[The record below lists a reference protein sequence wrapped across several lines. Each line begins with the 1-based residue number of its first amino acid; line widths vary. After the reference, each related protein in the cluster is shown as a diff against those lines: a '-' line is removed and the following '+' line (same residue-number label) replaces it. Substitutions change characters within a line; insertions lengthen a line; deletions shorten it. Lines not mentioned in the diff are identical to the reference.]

1 MSEGNVVKF
10 RSCFDEAI
18 TPHGVPRNWQVDPGC
33 FQLWISVRKNGWYEW
48 NSSTKS
54 HQVAQSGWGVVIK
67 LAKGQRPEATAERLE
82 WQGAVC
88 FSSRA
93 AWCSG
98 SGRNLSAARILAKLG
113 SRSVWINWRRRCPTM
128 PGGLVRRKWQV
139 KTGFVENVTKTGIN
153 RYLLKIMSPILRWCK
168 KIGHLPTPG
177 RICCFAYSTTGWWRM
192 SRRKISWSIRRP
204 CIVPSLWIYVL
215 QFNDK
220 NSMETYGKCLSQH
233 TAHRFHPES
242 FKIEWKCQSWCAYIY
257 IYCRYNHYV
266 TYDHMYI
273 YIYICRRYVFR
284 NIYIYIH
291 KQI

>member
-1 MSEGNVVKF
+1 
-10 RSCFDEAI
+10 
-18 TPHGVPRNWQVDPGC
+18 
-33 FQLWISVRKNGWYEW
+33 
-48 NSSTKS
+48 
-54 HQVAQSGWGVVIK
+54 
-67 LAKGQRPEATAERLE
+67 
-82 WQGAVC
+82 
-88 FSSRA
+88 
-93 AWCSG
+93 
-98 SGRNLSAARILAKLG
+98 
-113 SRSVWINWRRRCPTM
+113 M

-273 YIYICRRYVFR
+273 YIYVEDMYLGIYTYIYTNKFR
-284 NIYIYIH
+284 NIYIYMHTTVYLYIIFIDLILFT
-291 KQI
+291 KRAERPI